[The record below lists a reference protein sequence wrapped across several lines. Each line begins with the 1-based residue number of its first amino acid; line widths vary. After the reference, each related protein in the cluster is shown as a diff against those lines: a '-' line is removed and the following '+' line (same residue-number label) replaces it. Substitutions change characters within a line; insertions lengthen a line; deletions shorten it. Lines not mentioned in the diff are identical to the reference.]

1 MVCSS
6 WTPREAHLTF
16 CPTLIGANTRF
27 LIVIIGK
34 KTKVESREKKVESSA
49 WLARLGAPARQNR
62 RAYIE
67 AGMNHETHE
76 KHERGNNR
84 TTNGHEWDTNI
95 FFQGRREKRVESSAW
110 LARLGAPANGSPLQS
125 VRALPSTFFS
135 LLSTYRTLTHSL
147 SLASLS
153 IITLRIL
160 TMSTVSFGGM
170 GTIRSLK
177 NLRMTSTWFSKKS
190 VTCGTAL

>member
-1 MVCSS
+1 MV
-6 WTPREAHLTF
+6 
-16 CPTLIGANTRF
+16 TLQWAS
-27 LIVIIGK
+27 VEHGK
-34 KTKVESREKKVESSA
+34 NCRAVEGRVGFTHRD
-49 WLARLGAPARQNR
+49 ARRNHRAGAPKRANHALLSSPFSLFPMNNYSCPIRVHSWFYYLPFRVFRVFRGFLPPTSGNARR
-62 RAYIE
+62 ICRAG
-67 AGMNHETHE
+67 AL
-76 KHERGNNR
+76 
-84 TTNGHEWDTNI
+84 
-95 FFQGRREKRVESSAW
+95 KRASH
-110 LARLGAPANGSPLQS
+110 
-125 VRALPSTFFS
+125 ALLSTFFS